1 MTAVEVMTNYVAA
14 MSSGDFESGFGY
26 FAVDVVGDVP
36 GRSSLAGQRRGRAAV
51 EGYIRDVIAHTR
63 GNVSV
68 ELLDMLVGD
77 VHVELMVPEKLGDD
91 EHRVEVRRVN
101 VYRVKNDTI
110 VEIRIFEGDQY
121 VMDEFTGGVTSGQR
135 SSWSDSADQADHSP
149 PAVIHPGSA
158 GAESRFAEPAGFDQP
173 NHPVPMSD
181 PRLQQFEHAVVVDR
195 PAGQR
200 PAHHGGQVVVADA
213 DGVRVAVRALH
224 DLRCGPHPDAGHRA
238 QRTDHLRPASTAKD
252 RALQA
257 FRDTCGVEHGP
268 GPARIHPGQMPLPG
282 GDRRPLLGPRG
293 YPHARRS
300 RSRRR

>member
-1 MTAVEVMTNYVAA
+1 MTAVEVMTNYMSA

-101 VYRVKNDTI
+101 VYWVKNDTI

-121 VMDEFTGGVTSGQR
+121 VMDEFTGGVSSGQR
-135 SSWSDSADQADHSP
+135 
-149 PAVIHPGSA
+149 
-158 GAESRFAEPAGFDQP
+158 
-173 NHPVPMSD
+173 
-181 PRLQQFEHAVVVDR
+181 
-195 PAGQR
+195 
-200 PAHHGGQVVVADA
+200 
-213 DGVRVAVRALH
+213 
-224 DLRCGPHPDAGHRA
+224 
-238 QRTDHLRPASTAKD
+238 
-252 RALQA
+252 
-257 FRDTCGVEHGP
+257 
-268 GPARIHPGQMPLPG
+268 
-282 GDRRPLLGPRG
+282 
-293 YPHARRS
+293 
-300 RSRRR
+300 